1 VDAAT
6 LTQLCRPEAF
16 DHPARDIN
24 LRETHISWVI
34 LSGEYAYKIKKPVNL
49 GFLDF
54 TTLERR
60 QHFCHREL
68 ELNRRFSPELYLEVV
83 AITRGPD
90 GARFGGDGPVIEFA
104 VKMRRF
110 DESQLLDNIA
120 ARGDLDPTLIRSLGR
135 EFARLHDSLPA
146 CRPDTDSGDPGTPS
160 ALEAALEEN
169 FRQIADYPLAEM
181 ELRNLQT
188 VRSWSRRRYREL
200 LPFMEQRVANGCIID
215 GHGDAHLG
223 NIALID
229 GRVRLFDCIEFNP
242 DFRIFDSMGEIALLA
257 MDLEARDHP
266 REARLLLNDYL
277 EYRGD
282 YEGLA
287 VLDLYRSY
295 YALVRAKVN
304 LLRETPGRTGLH
316 DTEAYRETRRYLKL
330 ATRFCQPQTMFLAIT
345 HGVSGSGK
353 STVAGRILAECGAVR
368 IRSDVE
374 RKRLYG
380 MKPEER
386 SAPGDEARLYAKEMT
401 RKTFAR
407 LEQLSKLV
415 ISAGFPVIVDAT
427 FLHRAARQTFRDLAS
442 RLEVPFAVLDCVAPP
457 EELRRRLIER
467 DRHRHDASEADIEV
481 MERQLERLEPL
492 EDDELLRRVVAD
504 SGESGE
510 ELWGRLQEVLR
521 SGDGPR

>member
-1 VDAAT
+1 MDAAT

-16 DHPARDIN
+16 DHPAGDLC

-68 ELNRRFSPELYLEVV
+68 ELNRRFSPELYLDVV
-83 AITRGPD
+83 AITQGQD
-90 GARFGGDGPVIEFA
+90 GARFGGDGPVIDFA

-110 DESQLLDNIA
+110 DENQLLDNIA
-120 ARGDLDPTLIRSLGR
+120 ARGDLDHTLIRSLGR
-135 EFARLHDSLPA
+135 ELARLHDSLPV
-146 CRPDTDSGDPGTPS
+146 CRPVTGSSDPGTPS

-169 FRQIADYPLAEM
+169 FRQIAEYPLAEE
-181 ELRNLQT
+181 ELHSLET
-188 VRSWSRRRYREL
+188 VRNWSRQRYREL
-200 LPFMEQRVANGCIID
+200 LPLMEQRVADGCIID

-242 DFRIFDSMGEIALLA
+242 GFRIIDSMGEIALLA

-282 YEGLA
+282 YGGLA

-304 LLRETPGRTGLH
+304 LLREATTRADLH
-316 DTEAYRETRRYLKL
+316 DTEAYLETRRYLAM
-330 ATRFCQPQTMFLAIT
+330 ATRYRQPQTTFLAIT

-386 SAPGDEARLYAKEMT
+386 SAPGDEARLYAKQMT

-407 LEQLSKLV
+407 LEQLAEA
-415 ISAGFPVIVDAT
+415 IIRAGFPVIVDAT
-427 FLHRAARQTFRDLAS
+427 FLHRAARQTFFDLAS
-442 RLEVPFAVLDCVAPP
+442 RLQVPFALLDCIAPP
-457 EELRRRLIER
+457 EELRRRTR
-467 DRHRHDASEADIEV
+467 PTGARTCC
-481 MERQLERLEPL
+481 
-492 EDDELLRRVVAD
+492 
-504 SGESGE
+504 
-510 ELWGRLQEVLR
+510 
-521 SGDGPR
+521 